1 MSGLAEVLLNLGFR
15 ITGSDIKESEITR
28 NLSVKGAICY
38 IGHSFQNITGADVV
52 VVSSA
57 IGKGNV
63 EIEAAKAAK
72 IPIIP
77 RAEMLAELMRMKQGI
92 AIAGTH
98 GKTTTTSLI
107 SHMMS
112 ISGFDPTVVIGG
124 RVNSL
129 GSNAKLGRGEY
140 LVAEADESDGSF
152 LKLNPTLAVVTTLDE
167 EHLDYYA
174 DLDHIK
180 ETFLIFIN
188 KIPFYG
194 LAVLCLD
201 QKNIRDIVPRIEKR
215 YLSYGLCVNADLK
228 ANEIKLDRFQSSFRI
243 NYRQEDLGQFHL
255 NMPGIHNIC
264 NSLAALGIGLELG
277 IDLGVIRKALDEFS
291 GIQRR
296 FQLKGYVDDIM
307 VIDDYGHHP
316 AEIRASL
323 RAAKDGWPNNRLIIL
338 FQPHRYTRTRALLQE
353 FGESFDLADTVI
365 VTKIYSAGEQA
376 IPGIRGELLAEELF
390 NRGHKNSLFI
400 SDDEDIL
407 TFLNHNLKAHDI
419 LITLGAGDVHKIGE
433 SFLSRG
439 ITK

>member
-419 LITLGAGDVHKIGE
+419 LITLGAGDVYKIGE